1 MIRFAWMI
9 ILLVGFEECSSPTPS
24 QNNAVAKL
32 YETESFKNYWYS
44 GTAEISSYKLD
55 QSRYGEN
62 RAGKA
67 MLIFVTEDFSRKK
80 QVKLDEPTAAGE
92 GKVSVLKMNFT
103 KNFVTGIYPYSMM
116 LSVFSPI
123 SRNVQPHP
131 LKVTMSS
138 QEWCGQVFSQM
149 NLYGKKFEIMG
160 HSYFEQEGESKTSLA
175 ATWLEDEL
183 WNVIRLDPE
192 NLPVG
197 NVEIIPGLFFTRLK
211 HTDLKLL
218 KATIDKSENG
228 QEVYYSINLPEQQ
241 RRLVIRYHKEFPHKI
256 LGWVESFIERG
267 QNQQTSA
274 VLDKTIRIDY
284 WKKNKNE
291 FRYLRDSLGLSP
303 TNF

>member
-1 MIRFAWMI
+1 MRFICMIF
-9 ILLVGFEECSSPTPS
+9 ILAGFEECSSPTPS
-24 QNNAVAKL
+24 QKNGVSKL
-32 YETESFKNYWYS
+32 YETGSFKAYWYS
-44 GTAEISSYKLD
+44 GTAEISSYKLN

-80 QVKLDEPTAAGE
+80 QVKLDDPSTAGE
-92 GKVSVLKMNFT
+92 DKVSVLKMNFT
-103 KNFVTGIYPYSMM
+103 KSFVTGIYPYSMM

-123 SRNVQPHP
+123 SRNLQPHS

-149 NLYGKKFEIMG
+149 NLYGKRFEIMG
-160 HSYFEQEGESKTSLA
+160 HSYFEQDGESKTSLA

-228 QEVYYSINLPEQQ
+228 QEVHYSINLPEQE

-256 LGWVESFIERG
+256 LGWVESFTERG